1 MTLKQLN
8 RMRKLKSDIAILE
21 EEIKQEQVSD
31 SVRGSMPSFPY
42 VERHTTITGYTSAG
56 NEKLKKLA
64 TLKAE
69 YITLER
75 YIYSIED
82 IQLQYIFRLRF
93 INCKSW
99 QSIAMRIGG
108 NNTVDSVKKMVYR
121 YLNKQNGTK

>member
-21 EEIKQEQVSD
+21 EEIKQKQVSD

>member
-8 RMRKLKSDIAILE
+8 RMRKLKSYIAILE

-69 YITLER
+69 YIALER

-121 YLNKQNGTK
+121 YLSKQNER

>member
-8 RMRKLKSDIAILE
+8 RMRKLKSYIAILK

-31 SVRGSMPSFPY
+31 TVRGSMPSFPY

-64 TLKAE
+64 TLQAE
-69 YITLER
+69 YIALER

-99 QSIAMRIGG
+99 QSIAMQIGG

-121 YLNKQNGTK
+121 YLSKQNER